1 MAMSTSLVLCFVLV
15 LISHSCFINNVHART
30 PPTGGW
36 STPPSTF
43 APGAEGI
50 VTNDPP
56 MTSSPK
62 VPSGSG
68 GGIVTN
74 DPPMTSSPKV
84 PATGG

>member
-1 MAMSTSLVLCFVLV
+1 MAMSSSLVLCFVLV
-15 LISHSCFINNVHART
+15 LISHSCFINNIHART
-30 PPTGGW
+30 PPTGG
-36 STPPSTF
+36 T
-43 APGAEGI
+43 EGI